1 MRTKVLLCAVALA
14 ASLASSM
21 AQNVYSL
28 NVVGYVNVTVPASQN
43 AVIANPLDASMG
55 GTITGGNQIS
65 NLFSTASGNIANG
78 SQIYTYNPA
87 TANWNSPI
95 KYSTLTSKWASTF
108 NMPPGSACYYFN
120 NSPTTPTV
128 ITFVGQVE
136 QGPYAVATIPVGQ
149 NALLG
154 SPIPI
159 GGDITNSTTAVGLVP
174 SNGDQLY
181 TFNPAT
187 VNWNAPSK
195 FSTLNHKWT
204 VDYQIAPGQG
214 FFYFNNSPTTANT
227 WVSNFTVQ

>member
-1 MRTKVLLCAVALA
+1 MRTKVLICAAALA

-43 AVIANPLDASMG
+43 AVIANPLDATMG
-55 GTITGGNQIS
+55 GTVAGGNDIT
-65 NLFSTASGNIANG
+65 NLFSIASGNIANG
-78 SQIYTYNPA
+78 SLIYSYNPA
-87 TANWNSPI
+87 TANWNPSI
-95 KYSTLTSKWASTF
+95 RFSTLGNKWASNFT
-108 NMPPGSACYYFN
+108 MPPGNACYYFN
-120 NSPTTPTV
+120 NSASTPTV
-128 ITFVGQVE
+128 ITFVGQVP
-136 QGPYAVATIPVGQ
+136 QGHYTASTIGAGQ

-174 SNGDQLY
+174 SNGDLLY

-187 VNWNAPSK
+187 VAWNASSR
-195 FSTLNHKWT
+195 FSTLNHKWS
-204 VDYQIAPGQG
+204 VDYAINPAQG
-214 FFYFNNSPTTANT
+214 FFYFNNAATANT